1 MLITE
6 ERPAIDFLKTQ
17 LNQNDFD
24 LLERYSQII
33 LKQAKLFNL
42 ISKNTIDQIWQ
53 RHILDSY
60 QLINHIKKED
70 IVTDIGSG
78 AGFPGIVLT
87 ILGVKNLTMIDSLN
101 KKVKFINETLN
112 QLSFPSKATHTRIE
126 DLNLTTDILTARAL
140 KPLKEIFTLIHHNII
155 VNKKILLLK
164 GSKTY
169 EEISDA
175 QKDWEFEY
183 KLHKS
188 ITSENSFIIEIHPQI
203 FLKNH

>member
-6 ERPAIDFLKTQ
+6 ERLAIDFLKTQ
-17 LNQNDFD
+17 LNHNDFD
-24 LLERYSQII
+24 LLERYSHIV
-33 LKQAKLFNL
+33 LKQSKLFNL

-60 QLINHIKKED
+60 QLINHIQKED
-70 IVTDIGSG
+70 VVTDIGSG

-112 QLSFPSKATHTRIE
+112 QLGFPSKAIHTRIE
-126 DLNLTTDILTARAL
+126 DVNLTTDILTARAL
-140 KPLKEIFTLIHHNII
+140 KPLKEIFVLIHRNII

-169 EEISDA
+169 EEISEA
-175 QKDWEFEY
+175 QQDWQFEY

-188 ITSENSFIIEIHPQI
+188 ITSENSFIIEIHPKI
-203 FLKNH
+203 FLKN